1 MCSRGLKVSKMT
13 LYIIIK
19 NGDKNSGEWLVA
31 KRMEIL
37 GFVFTGAGSNALAL
51 SQDKCRVKIILD
63 QKDIPTPMWQIFNL
77 AEPGSWDRFPAIVK
91 PERTLLEGIKPDSAS
106 C

>member
-1 MCSRGLKVSKMT
+1 MAC
-13 LYIIIK
+13 
-19 NGDKNSGEWLVA
+19 GE
-31 KRMEIL
+31 RMEIL

-77 AEPGSWDRFPAIVK
+77 AEPGSWIVFPQLSN
-91 PERTLLEGIKPDSAS
+91 P
-106 C
+106 